1 MSSETPQETQRKQEQ
16 QKIDNSQLIEAMI
29 DVGTAGTAL
38 NWSRVYRLLM
48 ESTLIIPVAEAPQMR
63 KPEGGES
70 AEVDIALVRLAD
82 EQGRALTLAFTD
94 EEALRNWNT
103 AVRALSIKGRQFFQM
118 LRGSEIAAILI
129 NLYDPA
135 NKPIRPGGRLTRF
148 EFDALGQGLIPSR
161 PDASGTVQ
169 MTATEEKQIIVNSPS
184 RTLTEDL
191 LQPLRMT
198 ARIMPGLNELYFFE
212 LQFEGEEPH
221 DAIGVDLSPH
231 MPPESWKPITQNL
244 GRSIH
249 GKLEGKNFLEF
260 VRVEGPLGDAIRQK
274 GKKLLNEDS

>member
-1 MSSETPQETQRKQEQ
+1 MSSKTPKEAESRQEAP
-16 QKIDNSQLIEAMI
+16 KIDNSQLVQAMI
-29 DVGTAGTAL
+29 DVGNAGTAL

-48 ESTLIIPVAEAPQMR
+48 ESSLVIPVAEVPQMR
-63 KPEGGES
+63 KPEGGETT
-70 AEVDIALVRLAD
+70 EVDISLVRLAD

-103 AVRALSIKGRQFFQM
+103 EVRALSLKGRQFFQM

-161 PDASGTVQ
+161 PDASGTIH
-169 MTATEEKQIIVNSPS
+169 MTATEEKQIIVTPPS
-184 RTLTEDL
+184 RMLTEEI

-221 DAIGVDLSPH
+221 DAIGVELSPH
-231 MPPESWKPITQNL
+231 VPMESWKPITQNL

-249 GKLEGKNFLEF
+249 GKLEGKKFLEF
-260 VRVEGPLGDAIRQK
+260 VKVEGPLGDAIKKK
-274 GKKLLNEDS
+274 GKKLLNEES